1 MFLYKIK
8 VKLYILIHNFF
19 SYFNLQFYYTKKLSI
34 PKNLDIK
41 LIIDVG
47 VAQGTNFLLD
57 NYPKAKYILI
67 EPYSKFWP
75 FIENNLLKKVN
86 GKLFKIGADI
96 KKGRKK
102 FFLLDVSSSLIKRKN
117 MPKHSYRFINV
128 DKLENIINF
137 DINKKCLLKIDTE
150 GNELNVLKGAKK
162 ILKKINYL
170 ILEIRMDQIK
180 TYNPSELISFCNK
193 YGFIWKQI
201 IDISYSKTGVNY
213 LDVLFERKK

>member
-180 TYNPSELISFCNK
+180 TYNPSELISFCNI

>member
-47 VAQGTNFLLD
+47 VAQGTNLLLD